1 MTGDI
6 RVTDIDGVPSGTMWV
21 MGSILDALAKG
32 QTVKLVPTREFVTDG
47 GPRRPVVVSVSAV
60 PQ

>member
-6 RVTDIDGVPSGTMWV
+6 RVTDIDGVPSGTLWV
-21 MGSILDALAKG
+21 SGSVLEALAKG
-32 QTVKLVPTREFVTDG
+32 QAVKLIPTREFVTDG
-47 GPRRPVVVSVSAV
+47 GPRKPVVVSVSAV